1 MNLQKKSFSQRAYI
15 VLEIIRLIWNTYP
28 LSFFILISLTLLQ
41 AILPLAVAWVT
52 KLIFDLLAF
61 AIKNDTGIPWQE
73 LFPLL
78 VFQIA
83 LAIVQQTSEPINQF
97 LKNELGRKLTVFVQ
111 TEIYKKINSF
121 PGLAYFE
128 NPFFYDQIRLAEQG
142 AHNSATHTIN
152 NIVYL
157 FQSSI
162 TLVSFL
168 GVLLMFQPLLASL
181 LLIAALPQ
189 LLIELRHGQYRY
201 SLIADLSPKQR
212 RKFFYSMLLSGHQ
225 SIKEVRL
232 FNLGTLFF
240 SRLRALIEEIN
251 SAEKLQQKRELSGQV
266 GLNIISSLV
275 NGIAFVLVILAA
287 FAERISFGDIALYNA
302 AIANVQGALDR
313 FLVALAGLNE
323 SVLLF
328 TYYDELMQMPPDICP
343 LSPVLS
349 VEPLSTSIELCN
361 VSFRY
366 SENHPWVLENV
377 NLKIEEGESLALVGL
392 NGAGKTT
399 LIKLLTRLY
408 DPTKGNILWNGVDI
422 RHFEIESLRQRI
434 GVIFQDYM
442 KYDLTIQENIGLGS
456 VERINDLD
464 WIKQVADQ
472 AGVHELIDSMPNSY
486 QTSLG
491 FTFTDEAGMDLSGG
505 QWQKLALARLFM
517 RGDADFLVLDEPT
530 SALDV
535 QSESE
540 TYTRFTELMNG
551 KTTLLISHRFSTVQM
566 ADKIAVLEN
575 GRITEFGSHKE
586 LVTSGGT
593 YSRLFKCQA
602 ERYAQ

>member
-1 MNLQKKSFSQRAYI
+1 M
-15 VLEIIRLIWNTYP
+15 
-28 LSFFILISLTLLQ
+28 
-41 AILPLAVAWVT
+41 
-52 KLIFDLLAF
+52 
-61 AIKNDTGIPWQE
+61 
-73 LFPLL
+73 
-78 VFQIA
+78 
-83 LAIVQQTSEPINQF
+83 
-97 LKNELGRKLTVFVQ
+97 
-111 TEIYKKINSF
+111 
-121 PGLAYFE
+121 
-128 NPFFYDQIRLAEQG
+128 
-142 AHNSATHTIN
+142 
-152 NIVYL
+152 
-157 FQSSI
+157 
-162 TLVSFL
+162 
-168 GVLLMFQPLLASL
+168 
-181 LLIAALPQ
+181 
-189 LLIELRHGQYRY
+189 
-201 SLIADLSPKQR
+201 
-212 RKFFYSMLLSGHQ
+212 
-225 SIKEVRL
+225 
-232 FNLGTLFF
+232 
-240 SRLRALIEEIN
+240 
-251 SAEKLQQKRELSGQV
+251 
-266 GLNIISSLV
+266 
-275 NGIAFVLVILAA
+275 
-287 FAERISFGDIALYNA
+287 
-302 AIANVQGALDR
+302 
-313 FLVALAGLNE
+313 
-323 SVLLF
+323 
-328 TYYDELMQMPPDICP
+328 
-343 LSPVLS
+343 
-349 VEPLSTSIELCN
+349 STSIELCN